1 MPELP
6 EVETV
11 RRSLLPHLV
20 GRRVEGVVAHPVR
33 LRAGIVPGDWEALSG
48 RIIRGIERRGKYL
61 IFDLG
66 DGFAVIHLGMSGR
79 LCVAER
85 GTACAP
91 HTHLRLALGGGG
103 ELRFV
108 DPRRFGVA
116 VVLAVDQL
124 ADFAPLAG
132 LGCEPLAAEA
142 TEALV
147 EASARSRV
155 PIRNLLL
162 DQTVLA
168 GVGNIYANEAL
179 ARAGI
184 SPARRA
190 CTIARRR
197 IVRLA
202 DCVREVLADALEAG
216 GTTLADGGFADA
228 SGESGYFARSLRV
241 YDREGLPCTACGS
254 AIRRRVLSGRS
265 IYFCSRC
272 QR

>member
-20 GRRVEGVVAHPVR
+20 GRRVQSVVAYPAR
-33 LRAGIVPGDWEALSG
+33 LRAGIVPGDWEALTG
-48 RIIRGIERRGKYL
+48 RVFQGIERRGKYL
-61 IFDLG
+61 IFGL
-66 DGFAVIHLGMSGR
+66 DGSFAVIHLGMSGR
-79 LCVAER
+79 LCVAEQ
-85 GTACAP
+85 GMACAP
-91 HTHLRLALGGGG
+91 HTHLRLALVGGG
-103 ELRFV
+103 ELRYV

-116 VVLAVDQL
+116 VVLAADRL
-124 ADFAPLAG
+124 AGFAPLAG
-132 LGCEPLAAEA
+132 LGCEPLAGEA

-147 EASARSRV
+147 QASVRSRV

-184 SPARRA
+184 NPARPA

-197 IVRLA
+197 LVRLA
-202 DCVREVLADALEAG
+202 ECVREVVAEALEAG
-216 GTTLADGGFADA
+216 GTTLADGGFTDA

-241 YDREGLPCTACGS
+241 YDREGLPCPACGS

-265 IYFCSRC
+265 TYLCSRC